1 MFEPLL
7 FPALAFLRAH
17 YARDYATWYAHAYAP
32 EPWRD
37 CRYAIG
43 VVNLARLTAP
53 LYPAVLAVLPAAMAV
68 CATLGPSGV
77 LDGLASDEDGT
88 VEHLAEDDARR
99 VLDAIPRL
107 MLATASGVLR
117 AFAPCPAPVGCARLG
132 TGGCG
137 AGMRTL
143 LCAYAR
149 DPRLVAGV
157 HPFWDWE
164 MYFDADFGV
173 GSVDAGTG
181 EGAGIC
187 VGRC

>member
-1 MFEPLL
+1 MISAAIRLGHKYQMSKL
-7 FPALAFLRAH
+7 V
-17 YARDYATWYAHAYAP
+17 AHAVGYLKTYYTDDLNIWTAHKLYFP
-32 EPWRD
+32 EAFD
-37 CRYAIG
+37 ENNVIG
-43 VVNLARLTAP
+43 VVNLARLAAP
-53 LYPAVLAVLPAAMAV
+53 IYPTVPAVLPAAMAV

-117 AFAPCPAPVGCARLG
+117 AFAPCAAPVGCAGLAM
-132 TGGCG
+132 GGCG
-137 AGMRTL
+137 AGARAL

-157 HPFWDWE
+157 HPF
-164 MYFDADFGV
+164 
-173 GSVDAGTG
+173 
-181 EGAGIC
+181 
-187 VGRC
+187 